1 MLRAQNLQDRS
12 MAAAAASDKQA
23 KQFGAG
29 AGDIGS
35 KAHGPGGKKDSFDTF
50 NPVTWERAV
59 GAHSH
64 ARMPD
69 ALEREFRRH
78 SQAMRDDARRRG

>member
-1 MLRAQNLQDRS
+1 

-29 AGDIGS
+29 AADISS
-35 KAHGPGGKKDSFDTF
+35 KAHGGKGKKDAFDTF
-50 NPVTWERAV
+50 NPVTWAPAV

-78 SQAMRDDARRRG
+78 SQAMRDDAMRR